1 MDGQYIIQ
9 ACKVLAW
16 EALQRRDISEE
27 MCRER
32 FCTRKARFVVYNK
45 PHVYIGASIHIN
57 KLHLKKVHYT
67 TMLEDLMKLSGIW
80 ETHGWPHTESRTD
93 DKKRSEYLVEAI
105 EAILMEFKAR
115 EHKGLQEV
123 AKRLNVYTKRAWNKD
138 DEAFNLIVQVFN
150 F

>member
-1 MDGQYIIQ
+1 
-9 ACKVLAW
+9 
-16 EALQRRDISEE
+16 
-27 MCRER
+27 
-32 FCTRKARFVVYNK
+32 
-45 PHVYIGASIHIN
+45 
-57 KLHLKKVHYT
+57 
-67 TMLEDLMKLSGIW
+67 
-80 ETHGWPHTESRTD
+80 
-93 DKKRSEYLVEAI
+93 LVEAI